1 MDQSSHRFNSRSYE
15 QKVMLAVFTI
25 KLISSYPRV
34 LLPIPIHYP
43 PNSVPIRH
51 LIHLC
56 LNIRLSPPNML
67 LELQQLSRKLD
78 IRLQV
83 NLSIQRIRLSVTGML
98 LDIQT
103 NSCTRAACT
112 RQTNDDARSVGEFDV
127 ETLVGGHA
135 AVEVGV
141 GEIASFSDRAV

>member
-1 MDQSSHRFNSRSYE
+1 MDQSSYHFNSRSYR
-15 QKVMLAVFTI
+15 QVRHARSFHPQT
-25 KLISSYPRV
+25 SYHLVP

-43 PNSVPIRH
+43 PNSIPIPH

-56 LNIRLSPPNML
+56 LNIRLRSSNML

-83 NLSIQRIRLSVTGML
+83 NLSIQRICLRVTGMF
-98 LDIQT
+98 LDIQP
-103 NSCTRAACT
+103 NSCTRASCT
-112 RQTNDDARSVGEFDV
+112 RQTNNDARSVGEFDV
-127 ETLVGGHA
+127 ETLVRGYA

-141 GEIASFSDRAV
+141 GEVTSFSDRAV